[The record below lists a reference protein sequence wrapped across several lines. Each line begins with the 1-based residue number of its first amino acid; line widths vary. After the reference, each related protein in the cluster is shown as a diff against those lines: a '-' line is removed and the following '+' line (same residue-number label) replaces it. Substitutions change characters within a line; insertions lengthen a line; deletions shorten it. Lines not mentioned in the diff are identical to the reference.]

1 MPREGRGGRRAD
13 RKREERLVLPDLWTS
28 PLERELLGD
37 KDKLLLGH
45 NPVPKKRGE
54 GACCG
59 VAPTGGFGLG
69 GNGCSREGVAA
80 E

>member
-1 MPREGRGGRRAD
+1 MLDLGR